1 MANELKLSF
10 SLSFSKGGVVVRRS
24 YSDTIDV
31 AGNVAVQSV
40 QSIGTSEEA
49 LTIPSD
55 LATVGYAFIH
65 NMDATNYVNIGPAT
79 ARTDFK
85 LLAGEAAMFRL
96 DSGSTIYVKA
106 NTASCDVEFILIEL

>member
-40 QSIGTSEEA
+40 QTIGTSEEV

-65 NMDATNYVNIGPAT
+65 NLDASNFVQIGPST
-79 ARTDFK
+79 GRTDFK
-85 LLAGEAAMFRL
+85 LFAGEATLFRL
-96 DSGSTIYVKA
+96 NSGTTIYVKA
-106 NTASCDVEFILIEL
+106 DTASCDVEFILIEL